1 MSKTDFAFYIGVMVW
16 VTTSF
21 YTLLFS
27 EDFHLSIVV
36 GIAFGIISGGLAK
49 WFYDIA
55 IKKDC

>member
-16 VTTSF
+16 VTTTF
-21 YTLLFS
+21 YTLLLS
-27 EDFHLSIVV
+27 EDFHLSIVLGV
-36 GIAFGIISGGLAK
+36 ALGIISGGLAS

>member
-16 VTTSF
+16 ITTTF
-21 YTLLFS
+21 YILLLS
-27 EDFHLSIVV
+27 EDFHLSIVL

>member
-16 VTTSF
+16 VTTTF
-21 YTLLFS
+21 YILLLS
-27 EDFHLSIVV
+27 EVFHLSIVL
-36 GIAFGIISGGLAK
+36 GIAFGIISGVLAR

>member
-16 VTTSF
+16 IAISF
-21 YTLLFS
+21 YTFLFS
-27 EDFHLSIVV
+27 EDFHLSIVL
-36 GIAFGIISGGLAK
+36 GIAFGIISGSLAR